1 MKPLK
6 KIDYRDYSNGKHQVQ
21 SYLKDLQIYQAR
33 LKFKINSKMTP
44 TVQMNFQSDQNFANQ
59 LWTCSGCSSVTAD
72 GQLAGSRD
80 TQSHIIICKGYQE
93 MRQDLDF
100 NKDKDLVKYFDMV
113 IKERLD
119 KLE

>member
-1 MKPLK
+1 
-6 KIDYRDYSNGKHQVQ
+6 
-21 SYLKDLQIYQAR
+21 
-33 LKFKINSKMTP
+33 MTP
-44 TVQMNFQSDQNFANQ
+44 TVQMNFQSDPSFANQ

-72 GQLAGSRD
+72 GQLEGSRD
-80 TQSHIIICKGYQE
+80 TQSHIMVCKGYQE
-93 MRQDLDF
+93 MRQDLDL